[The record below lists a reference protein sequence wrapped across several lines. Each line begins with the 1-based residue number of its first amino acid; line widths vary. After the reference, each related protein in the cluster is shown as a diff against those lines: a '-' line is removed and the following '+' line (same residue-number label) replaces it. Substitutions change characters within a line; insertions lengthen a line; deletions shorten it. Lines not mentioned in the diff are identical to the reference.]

1 MRTHIRR
8 GTFKSSQGTYQ
19 SMSFSQSVFKPRHLV
34 QGSERMNILLLLQ
47 FYLVSNDNII
57 HQEGMTLNSSPA
69 RLRLC
74 AQRVSVTL
82 FSESQSHALKE
93 WLAGFSFVYLLWVHQ
108 AEHSK
113 AWNEEF
119 LLPIV
124 QLKSETFLL
133 YTFGDFRKSKSLK
146 YIRRIKTARNGIEG
160 LYETTKR

>member
-8 GTFKSSQGTYQ
+8 GTFKSSQGTHQ
-19 SMSFSQSVFKPRHLV
+19 SMPFSQSVFKPRHLV

-57 HQEGMTLNSSPA
+57 HQEGMTVNSSPA
-69 RLRLC
+69 RLGLC

-93 WLAGFSFVYLLWVHQ
+93 WLVGFSSVYSLQVHQ
-108 AEHSK
+108 VEHSEP
-113 AWNEEF
+113 WNGEF

-124 QLKSETFLL
+124 QLKNEIF
-133 YTFGDFRKSKSLK
+133 Y
-146 YIRRIKTARNGIEG
+146 YIHLEILESQRHWNISEG
-160 LYETTKR
+160 LRQPRMG